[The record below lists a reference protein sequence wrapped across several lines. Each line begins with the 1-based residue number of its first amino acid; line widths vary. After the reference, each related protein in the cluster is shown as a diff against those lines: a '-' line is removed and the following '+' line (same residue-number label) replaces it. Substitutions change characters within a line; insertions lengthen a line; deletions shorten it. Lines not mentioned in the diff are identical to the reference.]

1 MHFRIPAPVSALF
14 AVAVIAAMVI
24 FFGSWAV
31 SADTKELGRTLSV
44 GLTGNAGQLG
54 GYDKSSTDGNQL
66 VDYSKSPVD
75 PFKQAWPGANQ
86 EGGSAE
92 DQTWW
97 EKSLL
102 NA

>member
-1 MHFRIPAPVSALF
+1 MTFRIPAAFPALL
-14 AVAVIAAMVI
+14 AVAAIVALAV
-24 FFGSWAV
+24 FFGAWAV
-31 SADTKELGRTLSV
+31 SADSEDLGRTLSV
-44 GLTGNAGQLG
+44 GLSGNPEQFAD
-54 GYDKSSTDGNQL
+54 YRKSSTDPDQL

-86 EGGSAE
+86 AGGSGAE
-92 DQTWW
+92 QTWW